1 MVFDFRFVVTFEVLV
16 FDLFGCS
23 TSDESIVKSIVGMDV
38 LGCCSRLG
46 CRGCRIPLF
55 LIFGAIAIHVS
66 RTDEWSGCTR
76 F

>member
-23 TSDESIVKSIVGMDV
+23 NSDESIVKSIVGMDV

-46 CRGCRIPLF
+46 CTSRGCRILLS
-55 LIFGAIAIHVS
+55 LIFGAIAIS
-66 RTDEWSGCTR
+66 LNAEWSRCTR

>member
-23 TSDESIVKSIVGMDV
+23 NSDDSIVKSIVGMDV
-38 LGCCSRLG
+38 LGCCSRVVQVE
-46 CRGCRIPLF
+46 GCRILLS
-55 LIFGAIAIHVS
+55 LIFGAIAIS
-66 RTDEWSGCTR
+66 LNAEWSRCTR